1 MSTFYNFLGGI
12 LPALGNAMFPRATFR
27 VVSRMFRALSYH
39 TLIPFVALLLMSVGF
54 AKAQCSITLTPT
66 VSGCYS
72 VSGVSKA
79 TVSVE
84 VAWANAPDNDYI
96 VVTTGVQSRTIIP
109 GVSVIT
115 YPQPTT
121 VVITGSQNIVTPQV
135 VAFELTLSGG
145 ASTGT
150 VTAKFASNTSCQAS
164 QTYAIPAA
172 CPPTSCTG
180 TQLGGTVFRDFS
192 ADGIKQA
199 TETQGVASVTVTA
212 FDCDGV
218 KYGPVVTDQFGKYVF
233 TSTAIKYPVR
243 IEFRTAAGNDMGTIY
258 GSSSHS
264 NVQFVEQAT
273 CSVDLGIANP
283 YLYCQPDPQIFI
295 PCYTYGDPLTL
306 NPTPPVAT
314 SALSAGA
321 AAVVS
326 FPYDESTTGATG
338 VSHWSDAGQVGTV
351 WGLGYNRLT
360 KDVFMAA
367 TLHRHSGLG
376 PLGLGGIYVTHTKSS
391 TITEGFID
399 VTTLGVD
406 VGAAS
411 VPENGSAGRGLSAD
425 LTKPSHDPDVFPL
438 IGKVGIGG
446 LEVAENGQKLWFVN
460 LNDKKLYSIDI
471 SAYNAS
477 GTLPTKSDVK
487 SYPIPD
493 PGCVGGESRPW
504 ALHIYNS
511 KLYVGTVCDAFDSK
525 SKSKLRA
532 YVYAF
537 DPGTA
542 VFTPVF
548 DFPLTYPKGY
558 GISPLNSAG
567 QAGADSTGWYPWTDT
582 FNDLVIATSTAV
594 YKSLVHPQPILADID
609 FDVDG
614 SMVLGFA
621 DRTGFQGGYNNYS
634 PNPSETQ
641 LYTVNPAAGD
651 ILRAYYSNGSYIL
664 ENNGKVGPY
673 TGVGVNNNQG
683 PGFGEFYDDNYI
695 SGTRYVHTELVLG
708 GLALRLGSG
717 HVVGATIDPVTNI
730 ANSGG
735 VKYWN
740 NETGKAEAAAIVY
753 TTSTAP
759 GTFAKASGLGEPELN
774 CDLLEVIEI
783 GNRVWVDTNKDGVQ
797 DPCEKSM
804 SGVQV
809 DLYKGTTK
817 IASTTTNAN
826 GEYYFSSKS
835 ALTSGTWL
843 GTSADTTLLPNTAY
857 ALVFG
862 AGQFNNSVLTV
873 KGSKLELTVA
883 NSTTTNASDL
893 NDSDALIAT
902 VAGVTA
908 PVISLTTGNA
918 GYINHNLDAGFSC
931 LPTTVASVSVTAA
944 TCTGGT
950 ANSNARI
957 TVSGI
962 QNADKVFLVA
972 ANSVLPSYTAT
983 GSQPVSASAASFTGL
998 SNPASTSGQSYS
1010 VVVYNG
1016 PCCYTVL
1023 TTTLPFTNC
1032 CSLSATATPTACNS
1046 VTNKYTL
1053 DGTISLVGNT
1063 SGGVA
1068 TITNGVAST
1077 TVSIAPN
1084 ATTASYS
1091 LIGLISDG
1099 ASRIVT
1105 VSLSSCG
1112 SATAAYA
1119 APASCTVAAVCSISA
1134 TAQVTCHNNGT
1145 LNVDTD
1151 DYITFLLTPYSA
1163 GQGSR
1168 FTVTATQNGTPISL
1182 SLSDGTSLTALSYA
1196 YPTPLRSPLGT
1207 AGKGNILVTLTDVNN
1222 ATCTTQITI
1231 VDPGTCGAATCVG
1244 STTQTVTYTYRTPFQ
1259 TTELENVALLLPQF
1273 NDGSKTLTKVDLS
1286 YGIAEGTNFLLEN
1299 TAATAVT
1306 YRANF
1311 TSDVTINLGATS
1323 LLSPTLSYTT
1333 GTISLPAGVT
1343 VAAQDTYGG
1352 DLVYSGTH
1360 LSTLEGMKSWL
1371 STYMLDIFV
1380 DPRTDARWVTN
1391 ATGSTGTDADI
1402 YVVAPQTLTATGATS
1417 YTSTTDL
1424 SQFIGSGNV
1433 PLTVTTLSGI
1443 ASSGGGGNV
1452 IMQQNTKAYGYATVT
1467 YTYTCNVSCALAA
1480 TATPGTCNSATN
1492 QYSVSGI
1499 INLTGTSGGVATIA
1513 DGTHSTTISIGASAT
1528 SVAYSLT
1535 GLASG
1540 TGSHTVT
1547 VSLPDCGT
1555 TTATYTAPAS
1565 CTVAPCGLA
1574 MILTPGLCQSATNGY
1589 VLSGTLTATNVPT
1602 SGTLT
1607 ISSGAFSPR
1616 SLTLPVGN
1624 ASGTFSYSGLVSD
1637 GQVYTVT
1644 ASYSD
1649 GACSPVSQ
1657 TYTAPASCSVAPVC
1671 SLSATA
1677 TAGLCAT
1684 ATNTYSASVVVSLAN
1699 APAGTLTVNIPGSSP
1714 ISQTI
1719 VANTSSFTAVFQ
1731 GLTSDGA
1738 SHTATISLPGCG
1750 TTTATF
1756 TAPASCSVAPV
1767 CSISAVATAGVCQT
1781 ATNTYSS
1788 TVVVTVKNPVS
1799 GTLSIIDGAQTLT
1812 FSTTANAQNTFT
1824 ATFNGLTSDG
1834 TTHTV
1839 TASLPDCSTATATYT
1854 APASCSIAP
1863 VCSISAVATAGVC
1876 ATATNTYSASV
1887 VVSLANAPAGTL
1899 TISIPGSSPI
1909 SQTIV
1914 ANTSSFTAVFQGLT
1928 SDGASHTAT
1937 ISLPGCGTTTA
1948 TFTAPASCSVAPV
1961 CNLSLTA
1968 SGANC
1973 NPATNLYVL
1982 SGAITLTN
1990 SPASQ
1995 TLTLTDGSY
2004 VRSLTA
2010 SAGTTTINYSYTT
2023 LQSDGAV
2030 HTVTVTSSA
2039 TACGTA
2045 SATYTAPASCTVAPV
2060 CSVSALATPGICASA
2075 TNTYSSTVAVTM
2087 TNPTAGTL
2095 TVTDGVN
2102 SVTFAV
2108 AASTGTT
2115 TANAIFNGLVSNGAV
2130 HTVTATLS
2138 GCSSTTTTYTAPVA
2152 CTVCSTSITT
2162 ASLPNG
2168 QVGTVYSQT
2177 LTTSGSTGALSFTN
2191 VGSLPAGL
2199 TLNGS
2204 TGVISGTPT
2213 ASGTVTFTIAVTD
2226 AKSCSDSQPLT
2237 IIISDAPV
2245 CSLTATATPGQ
2256 CNTATNQYTLTGT
2269 VAATNAT
2276 GTQSLTISVGS
2287 VKTVVSLSGN
2297 GPVSY
2302 TLGGLNSDGAVHTV
2316 SILSSA
2322 TACGSASVTY
2332 AAPASCTVALA
2343 SLGDFVWIDLNK
2355 DGIQDGI
2362 EPGIEGVKVTLFIN
2376 GGASTTTTTDASGL
2390 YSFTG
2395 LTPGN
2400 SFSYAV
2406 GFTVPTGYTTTIPL
2420 SGTDKAK
2427 DSDADLITGKS
2438 ASVTLAPGEF
2448 NQTLDAGYIAPE
2460 LPAAIASLG
2469 DFVWLDSDKNGI
2481 QDFGEPGIQGVTAIL
2496 YINGASSATT
2506 VTNAS
2511 GFYSFT
2517 GLTPGSSN
2525 SYVVGFTAPAGYTAT
2540 TPYSGTDRTKD
2551 SNANLI
2557 TGKTEAVTLTAGE
2570 FNRTLDAG
2578 YYLLP
2583 PALTLDK
2590 VVDKSKAKQ
2599 GDILTY
2605 TLVLTNIGST
2615 TATNVTVRDSTTI
2628 GLSYVANSASA
2639 PVGTTFTQGNPI
2651 SLWTVS
2657 SLTPGQSLSLTFQAK
2672 ADSSGILYNVA
2683 TIPGDTA
2690 KVCTSVPV
2698 RVCQGS
2704 GYLFE
2709 LTVAAG
2715 RSSYKWYRDGIEIV
2729 GATTNVLSVT
2739 AAGTYSLL
2747 ADGGTGQCADF
2758 SCCPFIVEEDTLPTF
2773 KAVAIPVTCVG
2784 NVAQTNGQIV
2794 LSEFKA
2800 GYTYQYSLGST
2811 FNASATLSGAA
2822 KAIPVGGVIVSNLVN
2837 PVTTQNYTI
2846 RVYNSNG
2853 CYTDVTVLLTPTVCG
2868 CPASVCVP
2876 LVIRQTKGPKRA
2888 GH

>member
-1 MSTFYNFLGGI
+1 MPSHRLI
-12 LPALGNAMFPRATFR
+12 LL
-27 VVSRMFRALSYH
+27 
-39 TLIPFVALLLMSVGF
+39 VALLLTSIGF
-54 AKAQCSITLTPT
+54 AKAQCSITLAPT

-84 VAWANAPDNDYI
+84 VGWTNAPDGDYI
-96 VVTTGVQSRTIIP
+96 VVTTGTQSRTIIP

-115 YPQPTT
+115 YPQPSTI
-121 VVITGSQNIVTPQV
+121 VITGTQKIVSPQV
-135 VAFELTLSGG
+135 VAFELALSGG

-150 VTAKFASNTSCQAS
+150 ITAHFASNTSCQAS

-180 TQLGGTVFRDFS
+180 TQLGGTVFRDFN

-199 TETQGVASVTVTA
+199 TETQGVSSVTVTA

-233 TSTAIKYPVR
+233 TSTTVKYPVR
-243 IEFRTAAGNDMGTIY
+243 VEFRTAAGNDMGTIY
-258 GSSSHS
+258 GSNSHS
-264 NVQFVEQAT
+264 NVQFVDQAM

-283 YLYCQPDPQIFI
+283 YLYCQTDPQIFI

-306 NPTPPVAT
+306 NPTTPVAT
-314 SALSAGA
+314 SALSASA

-338 VSHWSDAGQVGTV
+338 MSHWAEAGQVGTV

-360 KDVFMAA
+360 KDIFMAA

-376 PLGLGGIYVTHTKSS
+376 PLGIGGIYVTHTKSS

-446 LEVAENGQKLWFVN
+446 LEVAEDGQKLWFVN

-477 GTLPTKSDVK
+477 GTLPTNSDVK
-487 SYPIPD
+487 SYAIPD
-493 PGCVGGESRPW
+493 PGCAGGESRPW
-504 ALHIYNS
+504 ALHIYNN

-537 DPGTA
+537 DPGTS

-582 FNDLVIATSTAV
+582 FSDLVIATSTAS

-634 PNPSETQ
+634 PDLLETQ

-664 ENNGKVGPY
+664 ENNGQVGPY
-673 TGVGVNNNQG
+673 TGVGVDNNQG

-695 SGTRYVHTELVLG
+695 SGNRYTHTELVLG

-717 HVVGATIDPVTNI
+717 HVVGATIDPVANI

-740 NETGKAEAAAIVY
+740 NETGKAEGAAIVY

-797 DPCEKSM
+797 DPCEKSL

-835 ALTSGTWL
+835 ALTTGSWL

-862 AGQFNNSVLTV
+862 AGQFNNSILTV
-873 KGSKLELTVA
+873 NGSELQVTVA
-883 NSTTTNASDL
+883 NSATTNASDL
-893 NDSDALIAT
+893 NDSDALIET

-944 TCTGGT
+944 TCNGGT
-950 ANSNARI
+950 ANNNAHI

-962 QNADKVFLVA
+962 QNADKVFLAV

-1023 TTTLPFTNC
+1023 TTSLPYTNC

-1046 VTNKYTL
+1046 VTNEYTL
-1053 DGTISLVGNT
+1053 DGTISLAGNT

-1068 TITNGVAST
+1068 TVTNGVVST
-1077 TVSIAPN
+1077 TVNIAPN

-1091 LIGLISDG
+1091 LTGLISDG
-1099 ASRIVT
+1099 ASFTVT
-1105 VSLSSCG
+1105 VNLSSCG

-1119 APASCTVAAVCSISA
+1119 APASCTIAPPALLVSISTPVCNTLTNNYTA
-1134 TAQVTCHNNGT
+1134 TGTVSMSNVVAGT
-1145 LNVDTD
+1145 LTITD
-1151 DYITFLLTPYSA
+1151 
-1163 GQGSR
+1163 
-1168 FTVTATQNGTPISL
+1168 N
-1182 SLSDGTSLTALSYA
+1182 GTSLTTITVTTGQTTASFSVSGVSNAASHTVVATLSGD
-1196 YPTPLRSPLGT
+1196 PL
-1207 AGKGNILVTLTDVNN
+1207 A
-1222 ATCTTQITI
+1222 
-1231 VDPGTCGAATCVG
+1231 
-1244 STTQTVTYTYRTPFQ
+1244 STTYSAPTACTVCSTSI
-1259 TTELENVALLLPQF
+1259 TTA
-1273 NDGSKTLTKVDLS
+1273 
-1286 YGIAEGTNFLLEN
+1286 
-1299 TAATAVT
+1299 
-1306 YRANF
+1306 
-1311 TSDVTINLGATS
+1311 
-1323 LLSPTLSYTT
+1323 
-1333 GTISLPAGVT
+1333 SLPDGQVGT
-1343 VAAQDTYGG
+1343 F
-1352 DLVYSGTH
+1352 YS
-1360 LSTLEGMKSWL
+1360 
-1371 STYMLDIFV
+1371 
-1380 DPRTDARWVTN
+1380 
-1391 ATGSTGTDADI
+1391 
-1402 YVVAPQTLTATGATS
+1402 QTLTASGGLAD
-1417 YTSTTDL
+1417 YTYAL
-1424 SQFIGSGNV
+1424 SGTLPDGLTLSASGVISGTPTASGTANFTVNV
-1433 PLTVTTLSGI
+1433 SDAHSCSDAQPLTI
-1443 ASSGGGGNV
+1443 IIDA
-1452 IMQQNTKAYGYATVT
+1452 IPE
-1467 YTYTCNVSCALAA
+1467 CALVA
-1480 TATPGTCNSATN
+1480 TATPGVCNTATNTYQVTGTISATN
-1492 QYSVSGI
+1492 AVVNGAATQSLTVSVGSI
-1499 INLTGTSGGVATIA
+1499 STI
-1513 DGTHSTTISIGASAT
+1513 
-1528 SVAYSLT
+1528 VSLT
-1535 GLASG
+1535 GNGPVSYTLAGLNSDG
-1540 TGSHTVT
+1540 LTKT
-1547 VSLPDCGT
+1547 VSVVSSATACGST
-1555 TTATYTAPAS
+1555 SVTYTAPAS
-1565 CTVAPCGLA
+1565 CTVCSLTITTTALASATVGSPYSQTISTTGGSAPLTFTIASGNLPPGLVLNNTSGVISGTTTTNGSFPVTILVSDAKSCTATVPLTLSVACETILYSPITLANGQVGTPYSQTLTPLNGLA
-1574 MILTPGLCQSATNGY
+1574 PYTFGITNGELPDGLTLDGSTG
-1589 VLSGTLTATNVPT
+1589 VISGTPTATGAFSFTGFINDDYECPT
-1602 SGTLT
+1602 VVSFTMT
-1607 ISSGAFSPR
+1607 ISS
-1616 SLTLPVGN
+1616 
-1624 ASGTFSYSGLVSD
+1624 
-1637 GQVYTVT
+1637 
-1644 ASYSD
+1644 
-1649 GACSPVSQ
+1649 
-1657 TYTAPASCSVAPVC
+1657 APVC
-1671 SLSATA
+1671 SLTATA
-1677 TAGLCAT
+1677 TPGVCNT
-1684 ATNTYSASVVVSLAN
+1684 ATNTYQVTGTVSSTNAVVNLASPQSLTITDLLNGSAIVSTVLSLTGN
-1699 APAGTLTVNIPGSSP
+1699 GPVSYTLSGIP
-1714 ISQTI
+1714 
-1719 VANTSSFTAVFQ
+1719 
-1731 GLTSDGA
+1731 SDGLEH
-1738 SHTATISLPGCG
+1738 SVTVISSATTCG
-1750 TTTATF
+1750 TT
-1756 TAPASCSVAPV
+1756 SM
-1767 CSISAVATAGVCQT
+1767 
-1781 ATNTYSS
+1781 
-1788 TVVVTVKNPVS
+1788 
-1799 GTLSIIDGAQTLT
+1799 
-1812 FSTTANAQNTFT
+1812 
-1824 ATFNGLTSDG
+1824 
-1834 TTHTV
+1834 
-1839 TASLPDCSTATATYT
+1839 TYT
-1854 APASCSIAP
+1854 AP
-1863 VCSISAVATAGVC
+1863 T
-1876 ATATNTYSASV
+1876 
-1887 VVSLANAPAGTL
+1887 
-1899 TISIPGSSPI
+1899 
-1909 SQTIV
+1909 
-1914 ANTSSFTAVFQGLT
+1914 
-1928 SDGASHTAT
+1928 
-1937 ISLPGCGTTTA
+1937 
-1948 TFTAPASCSVAPV
+1948 
-1961 CNLSLTA
+1961 
-1968 SGANC
+1968 
-1973 NPATNLYVL
+1973 
-1982 SGAITLTN
+1982 
-1990 SPASQ
+1990 
-1995 TLTLTDGSY
+1995 
-2004 VRSLTA
+2004 
-2010 SAGTTTINYSYTT
+2010 
-2023 LQSDGAV
+2023 
-2030 HTVTVTSSA
+2030 
-2039 TACGTA
+2039 
-2045 SATYTAPASCTVAPV
+2045 
-2060 CSVSALATPGICASA
+2060 
-2075 TNTYSSTVAVTM
+2075 
-2087 TNPTAGTL
+2087 
-2095 TVTDGVN
+2095 
-2102 SVTFAV
+2102 
-2108 AASTGTT
+2108 
-2115 TANAIFNGLVSNGAV
+2115 
-2130 HTVTATLS
+2130 
-2138 GCSSTTTTYTAPVA
+2138 A

-2168 QVGTVYSQT
+2168 QVGTAYSQT
-2177 LTTSGSTGALSFTN
+2177 LTVSGGTGTLSFTN

-2213 ASGTVTFTIAVTD
+2213 ASGTITFTIAVTD
-2226 AKSCSDSQPLT
+2226 AKSCSDAQPLT
-2237 IIISDAPV
+2237 IGISDAPV

-2287 VKTVVSLSGN
+2287 VSTVVSLSAN

-2302 TLGGLNSDGAVHTV
+2302 TLSGLNSDEAVHTV
-2316 SILSSA
+2316 SVLSSA

-2332 AAPASCTVALA
+2332 TAPASCTVALA

-2362 EPGIEGVKVTLFIN
+2362 EPGIEGVNVTLFIN
-2376 GGASTTTTTDASGL
+2376 GVASTTTATDASGL

-2395 LTPGN
+2395 LTPGS
-2400 SFSYAV
+2400 SFSYSV
-2406 GFTVPTGYTTTIPL
+2406 GFTAPTGYTTTTPL

-2427 DSDADLITGKS
+2427 DSDADLITGKT

-2460 LPAAIASLG
+2460 LPATIASLG

-2481 QDFGEPGIQGVTAIL
+2481 QDFGEPPIQGVTAIL
-2496 YINGASSATT
+2496 YVNGVASATT

-2551 SNANLI
+2551 SNANLV
-2557 TGKTEAVTLTAGE
+2557 TGKTESVTLAPGE
-2570 FNRTLDAG
+2570 FNQTLDAG
-2578 YYLLP
+2578 YYALP
-2583 PALTLDK
+2583 PVLTLDK

-2599 GDILTY
+2599 GDTLTY
-2605 TLVLTNIGST
+2605 TLVLTNTGST

-2639 PVGTTFTQGNPI
+2639 PIGTTFTQGNPV

-2690 KVCTSVPV
+2690 KVCTSIPV
-2698 RVCQGS
+2698 KVCQGS
-2704 GYLFE
+2704 SYLFE
-2709 LTVAAG
+2709 LVVAAG
-2715 RSSYKWYRDGIEIV
+2715 RTSYKWYRDGVEIV

-2739 AAGTYSLL
+2739 AAGTYSLV
-2747 ADGGTGQCADF
+2747 ADGGSGQCSDF

-2800 GYTYQYSLGST
+2800 GYTYQYSLGNT
-2811 FNASATLSGAA
+2811 FNASATLSGAT
-2822 KAIPVGGVIVSNLVN
+2822 KAIPVDGVIVSNLAN
-2837 PVTTQNYTI
+2837 PVTTQSYTI

-2853 CYTDVTVLLTPTVCG
+2853 CYTDVTVLMTPTVCG

-2876 LVIRQTKGPKRA
+2876 LVIRQTKGPVRG